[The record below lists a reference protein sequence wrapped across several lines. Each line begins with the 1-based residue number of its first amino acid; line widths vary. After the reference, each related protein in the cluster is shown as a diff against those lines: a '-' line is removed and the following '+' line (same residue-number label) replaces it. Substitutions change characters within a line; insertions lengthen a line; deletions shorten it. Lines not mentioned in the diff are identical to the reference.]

1 MAPTIPQFMEWY
13 NSGNT
18 TLKHA
23 ICAPNVFKKFPE
35 NQITKNFIYLT
46 SSNFVTI
53 SQGRSEGTSS
63 IAFEVLTI
71 NCQIY
76 FINLFIFNCLT
87 LNINLFIFNLFDV
100 KLLFSENH
108 TFRIQ
113 NRTAVYGRASLVSD
127 FKLTQKNDDLLS
139 LRHK

>member
-18 TLKHA
+18 ALKHA

-100 KLLFSENH
+100 KYLFSENYI
-108 TFRIQ
+108 FCKQKRM
-113 NRTAVYGRASLVSD
+113 AVYGLASLVSD
-127 FKLTQKNDDLLS
+127 FKLTWENDDLLS
-139 LRHK
+139 SRHK